1 MEYARLV
8 LKIVP
13 LVQMK
18 LPVKLVLIMD
28 ITSTHQ
34 IYAFYAKVPASIAH
48 HSPNVFLVLTENT
61 MILIILVNLV
71 IKIAQNAQDHQ
82 QIAHNALVVIY

>member
-1 MEYARLV
+1 
-8 LKIVP
+8 
-13 LVQMK
+13 
-18 LPVKLVLIMD
+18 MD

-61 MILIILVNLV
+61 LMVLIVKIV